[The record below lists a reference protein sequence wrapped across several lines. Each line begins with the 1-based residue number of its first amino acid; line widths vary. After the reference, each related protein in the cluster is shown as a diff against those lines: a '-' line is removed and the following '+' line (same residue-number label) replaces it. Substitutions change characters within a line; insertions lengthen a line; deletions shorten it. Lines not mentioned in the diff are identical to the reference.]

1 MCFVAA
7 AKMKNVLRLLGVGL
21 MLGLIA
27 CSRQE
32 PPPAPEPDEAMLMRE
47 KIFGPAVANARDITW
62 RVSGLGLRIIA
73 PGEGTPPAMSDRIR
87 VHYTGRLKDG
97 TVFDDSHQ
105 RGKPS
110 DFVVSQLIPGWAAAM
125 PALKPGGKAE
135 IFIPPLLGYGAMQAG
150 KIPPNAGLIF
160 EVELIAVNP

>member
-1 MCFVAA
+1 
-7 AKMKNVLRLLGVGL
+7 MKNALRLVWVGL
-21 MLGLIA
+21 ILCLVA

-32 PPPAPEPDEAMLMRE
+32 PPPAPEPDETTLMRE
-47 KIFGPAVANARDITW
+47 KFFGPAVADAKDITW
-62 RVSGLGLRIIA
+62 RVSGLGIRIIT
-73 PGEGTPPAMSDRIR
+73 PGEGSPPAMTDRIR

-97 TVFDDSHQ
+97 TVFDDSHR

-110 DFVVSQLIPGWAAAM
+110 DFVVNQLITGWASAM
-125 PALKPGGKAE
+125 SSLKPGGKAE

-150 KIPPNAGLIF
+150 KIPPNSGLIF